1 MKQKKL
7 LVNITIFRGALALA
21 LGLLLLLQPVNIRPF
36 AINFMGMYWLLG
48 GVVSLRVAKDIQR
61 AKGLRIA
68 VGIIGIVAG
77 LALLT
82 RTFSVSLM
90 PTSYL
95 MPILGV
101 LIVLS
106 GLLHILAGMRFSE
119 VIGRGWK
126 ITNVLLGVFELVFGV
141 LVVLYPWYRFD
152 LAYLSVAIWA
162 LLGGII
168 MVGDGLRL
176 RSLLRDQDTD
186 AEIRIEP

>member
-1 MKQKKL
+1 MKRKKL
-7 LVNITIFRGALALA
+7 LVNITIFRGALALV
-21 LGLLLLLQPVNIRPF
+21 LGLLLLFQPVNLRPF
-36 AINFMGMYWLLG
+36 AFNFMGMYWLLG
-48 GVVSLRVAKDIQR
+48 GFVSLRLAKDAPR
-61 AKGLRIA
+61 SKGLRLA

-82 RTFSVSLM
+82 RTFSVSFVS
-90 PTSYL
+90 TSYL

-119 VIGRGWK
+119 IIGRGWK

-162 LLGGII
+162 LLGGVI
-168 MVGDGLRL
+168 MLGDGLRL
-176 RSLLRDQDTD
+176 RSLLLEQPPVST
-186 AEIRIEP
+186 EPS